1 MRTGNPLTARVLGN
15 VADAAGTG
23 ATGSARASATGLPIN
38 AGSGYFNTLA
48 FMLPAAGQYG
58 TAGRST
64 IPGPGFFMLNAGL
77 GRSIQIGDDSRH
89 RLEAR
94 IEANNVLNHP
104 NITGYGTTVNAV
116 NYGLATNA
124 GNMRSM
130 QFLLRFRF

>member
-1 MRTGNPLTARVLGN
+1 M
-15 VADAAGTG
+15 
-23 ATGSARASATGLPIN
+23 
-38 AGSGYFNTLA
+38 
-48 FMLPAAGQYG
+48 
-58 TAGRST
+58 
-64 IPGPGFFMLNAGL
+64 GL

-104 NITGYGTTVNAV
+104 NITGLGTTVNAV

-124 GNMRSM
+124 GNMRTM